1 MPKEDIDWKIN
12 VSGIEFHIETE
23 IIFCQCSCM
32 QTMPNLIPCCLAQDS
47 FITNKVLNT
56 SAYIVLLI
64 WSFV

>member
-1 MPKEDIDWKIN
+1 MPKEDIDWKMN
-12 VSGIEFHIETE
+12 VSGIEFHIKTE

-56 SAYIVLLI
+56 SA
-64 WSFV
+64 